1 MALAINIMHGRGPS
15 NEMHLK
21 LQPELYITNK
31 IERFSFIAVKVF
43 LVKQKVN
50 LEGCR
55 IP

>member
-15 NEMHLK
+15 NEMRLK
-21 LQPELYITNK
+21 LQPQLYIANK
-31 IERFSFIAVKVF
+31 IERFSFIVAKVF
-43 LVKQKVN
+43 LVKQKTN